1 MEGIILL
8 VSKVVI
14 AQRIQLLLVE
24 GFCSFSLMSSHLVS
38 SGFLYPAAH
47 TLWDVAV
54 GSCRKAAVPL
64 VGCRWL
70 DMEPLITWKVKAKL

>member
-1 MEGIILL
+1 MEGFILL

-24 GFCSFSLMSSHLVS
+24 GFCSFSLMISHLVS
-38 SGFLYPAAH
+38 SVFLYPAAH

-54 GSCRKAAVPL
+54 GPRRSAAVPV

-70 DMEPLITWKVKAKL
+70 DMEPLITQKVKAEL